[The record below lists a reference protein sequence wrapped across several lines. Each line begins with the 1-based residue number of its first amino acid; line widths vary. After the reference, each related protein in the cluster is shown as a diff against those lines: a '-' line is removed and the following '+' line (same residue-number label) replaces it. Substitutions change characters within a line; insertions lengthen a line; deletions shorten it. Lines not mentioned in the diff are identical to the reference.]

1 MLRHILLGLI
11 VGFTLSPGVGLTAEP
26 DHEIHEELR
35 ALLKTAAEAINGGK
49 FDDVLPVGAENL
61 RITPITQEF
70 CMNRQELSAYFA
82 KYFGPG
88 RKLRSLHITFAADAL
103 TELSPDKSWGLAYG
117 KGLEDYTLNDGR
129 VFAIPTRWTAVVAKE
144 DDGKWRIRSMHIGT
158 NFLDNPLIN
167 TVENAVK
174 QYAIGAGVIGILV
187 GLALGFVIGR
197 RRR

>member
-35 ALLKTAAEAINGGK
+35 ALLKTAAEAINSNK

-174 QYAIGAGVIGILV
+174 QYAIGAGVIGVLV

>member
-1 MLRHILLGLI
+1 MLKHILLGLI
-11 VGFTLSPGVGLTAEP
+11 VWFTLSPGVGLTAEP

-35 ALLKTAAEAINGGK
+35 ALLKTAAEAINSGK

-70 CMNRQELSAYFA
+70 CRNRQELSAYFA

-88 RKLRSLHITFAADAL
+88 RKLRSLHITFEADAL

-129 VFAIPTRWTAVVAKE
+129 VFPMPTRWTAVVAKE

-167 TVENAVK
+167 TIENSVK
-174 QYAIGAGVIGILV
+174 QYAVGAGVIGVLV

>member
-1 MLRHILLGLI
+1 MW
-11 VGFTLSPGVGLTAEP
+11 FTLSPGVGLTAEP
-26 DHEIHEELR
+26 DREIHEELR
-35 ALLKTAAEAINGGK
+35 ALLKTAAEAINSGK

-61 RITPITQEF
+61 RITPITQEL

-88 RKLRSLHITFAADAL
+88 RKLRSLHITFEPDAL

-129 VFAIPTRWTAVVAKE
+129 VFPIPTRWTAVVAKE

-174 QYAIGAGVIGILV
+174 QYAIGAGVIGVLV